1 MNMPW
6 QQSRCWYNSL
16 LTIEANMS
24 FSSHKRWVMNEQAL
38 LAHRASHARSC
49 VNHVAN
55 QLGKT
60 RKDILLAVQRQT
72 GIDME
77 QIACEADL
85 MLAWAALEA
94 MRL

>member
-1 MNMPW
+1 MAGNNG
-6 QQSRCWYNSL
+6 CVHAKSL
-16 LTIEANMS
+16 LTIEREMS
-24 FSSHKRWVMNEQAL
+24 FSSHKRQVMNEQIL
-38 LAHRASHARSC
+38 LSHRASHARSC

-60 RKDILLAVQRQT
+60 RKDILLAVQMQT

-85 MLAWAALEA
+85 LLAWAALEA